1 MSSPSLAIPSPA
13 TIVLLDDDDALREAM
28 TFALEAQ
35 GFRVRAYA
43 RPGLL
48 PKAAD
53 LAATGC
59 FVIDQLMP
67 GETGLTLL
75 HRLRAAGIA
84 SPAILITTGPSS
96 EIQLA
101 AARLAAT
108 IVEKPLLGE
117 RLFNVLGRLLARRD
131 GGPGEAQI
139 H

>member
-1 MSSPSLAIPSPA
+1 VSSPSPA

-35 GFRVRAYA
+35 GFQVRAFA

-53 LAATGC
+53 LTTTGC

-75 HRLRAAGIA
+75 RRLRAAGIG
-84 SPAILITTGPSS
+84 SPAILITTSPSS
-96 EIQLA
+96 ETQLA

-117 RLFNVLGRLLARRD
+117 RLFNVLARLLAQRD
-131 GGPGEAQI
+131 AGPDEIQL

>member
-1 MSSPSLAIPSPA
+1 MSSPSPA

-35 GFRVRAYA
+35 GFQVRAYA

-48 PKAAD
+48 PKAD
-53 LAATGC
+53 LTTTGC

-75 HRLRAAGIA
+75 RRLRAAGIA
-84 SPAILITTGPSS
+84 APAILITTSPSS
-96 EIQLA
+96 ETRLA
-101 AARLAAT
+101 ASRLAAT

-117 RLFNVLGRLLARRD
+117 RLFNVLARLLAQRD
-131 GGPGEAQI
+131 AGPGEIQI

>member
-1 MSSPSLAIPSPA
+1 MSSPSPA
-13 TIVLLDDDDALREAM
+13 TIVLLDDDDAVREAM

-35 GFRVRAYA
+35 GFQVRAFA

-53 LAATGC
+53 LATTGC

-75 HRLRAAGIA
+75 HRLRSAGVGA
-84 SPAILITTGPSS
+84 PAILITTSPSS
-96 EIQLA
+96 ETRIA

-117 RLFNVLGRLLARRD
+117 RLFTVLARLLAQRD
-131 GGPGEAQI
+131 ADPDEIQI
-139 H
+139 R